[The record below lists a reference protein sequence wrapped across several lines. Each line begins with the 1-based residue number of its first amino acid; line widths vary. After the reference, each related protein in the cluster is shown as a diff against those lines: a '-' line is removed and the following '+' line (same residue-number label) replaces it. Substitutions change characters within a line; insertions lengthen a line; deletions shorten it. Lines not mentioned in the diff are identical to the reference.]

1 MCKAFE
7 DYKNLGKSEGR
18 EEGIKAGELKKSIA
32 TAISMIRDNLSDDKI
47 TLYTD
52 LPLPSVQII
61 KQQLDNGTDDVKK

>member
-1 MCKAFE
+1 MEKVKVSRRA
-7 DYKNLGKSEGR
+7 NS
-18 EEGIKAGELKKSIA
+18 KKSIA

-47 TLYTD
+47 TLYTE